1 MGEIP
6 MRRRISRILIGAA
19 LCACLICSGCSE
31 KIREGEIYE
40 KEYKPEK
47 TIVNIVPI
55 IHTNGKTASTT
66 CIPMIYHYPD
76 RWCVRIRSF
85 EKNEDGKYE
94 TAQYYTTKEV
104 YDKCRIGDIFS
115 FEEDRDL
122 ENEPVEKKRK

>member
-55 IHTNGKTASTT
+55 IHTNGKTASATY
-66 CIPMIYHYPD
+66 IPMIYHYPD

-85 EKNEDGKYE
+85 EKMKTGNMRRHNITRQRKSMTSAGLEISSHLKKIE
-94 TAQYYTTKEV
+94 TWKMS
-104 YDKCRIGDIFS
+104 R
-115 FEEDRDL
+115 
-122 ENEPVEKKRK
+122 